1 MIRPSDNIL
10 GYDTLKM
17 MSWHS
22 CWTNFNII
30 YLFKNCRVQCHWIV
44 AKFKIQ
50 YFGGTIEWGNIQKPW
65 IEDMLTTGICLV
77 LHNNVV
83 LDGCWTLHH
92 NTNIKNRWA
101 HIETIYIDLF
111 LCHTLKLSVPYLIT
125 NCYDGSVLY
134 SVSMPVKDKLEKC
147 WMYRFSQTCWFL
159 NVTEDI
165 FDLESLTSSR

>member
-1 MIRPSDNIL
+1 MIRHSDVIL

-30 YLFKNCRVQCHWIV
+30 YLLKNCHFQCHSIV
-44 AKFKIQ
+44 SKFKSQ
-50 YFGGTIEWGNIQKPW
+50 YYGRTIEWGIFKNPALKIFSLFAW
-65 IEDMLTTGICLV
+65 SYIIMSCY
-77 LHNNVV
+77 
-83 LDGCWTLHH
+83 DGCWALHR
-92 NTNIKNRWA
+92 NTNIKNRCA

-165 FDLESLTSSR
+165 FDLESLTSS